1 MAVFCIR
8 CGAQNDDYTQ
18 TCLQSAN
25 LRKGKVMNRMESM
38 MLFILTLTSTATVA
52 LAQTNGGGDA
62 GAACGALGCGVFAI
76 VYILILLVVLGVAIG
91 LIVFIIKWIK
101 RDATVR
107 GMPNADTIKW
117 LGLLGLLGLL
127 IYVLQR
133 PQGNAL
139 PCPSCGQQRM
149 QGLPLCPHCGKA

>member
-1 MAVFCIR
+1 
-8 CGAQNDDYTQ
+8 
-18 TCLQSAN
+18 
-25 LRKGKVMNRMESM
+25 MNRIERAI
-38 MLFILTLTSTATVA
+38 LFLLA
-52 LAQTNGGGDA
+52 LASAATGAYAQTSRDGDA

-76 VYILILLVVLGVAIG
+76 VYILILLVMLAAAVG
-91 LIVFIIKWIK
+91 LIVFIVKWIK

-117 LGLLGLLGLL
+117 FGLLGLLGLL

-133 PQGNAL
+133 PQGNVL

-149 QGLPLCPHCGKA
+149 QGLPVCPHCGRA